1 MECLKFLLM
10 SEKKKFD
17 IFEIKQIYFSFQ
29 NFNLHNQFFFLKW
42 GIFFHK
48 ISLGSK

>member
-1 MECLKFLLM
+1 MFEMLIDV
-10 SEKKKFD
+10 KKQLFD
-17 IFEIKQIYFSFQ
+17 IFEITKIYFSFQ
-29 NFNLHNQFFFLKW
+29 NLNLHNHFLFLNQ